1 MSDAM
6 RSLRLLLNRIHST
19 ACRRGFGVVLL
30 CKVIVEQL
38 NDFGLC
44 AHILGVESVSS
55 SECLQL
61 CESHF
66 VAVLWLFCFFTL
78 RIFISVSFR
87 LQILLWL
94 LCFRF
99 CRILCRPLLGVG
111 GFWLQLGLWNNYV
124 CIFSKSP

>member
-6 RSLRLLLNRIHST
+6 RSLRLLLNWIHST
-19 ACRRGFGVVLL
+19 KSRRGFGVVLL

-44 AHILGVESVSS
+44 AHVLGVESVSS

-61 CESHF
+61 CESQF
-66 VAVLWLFCFFTL
+66 VAVLWLFWFFIL
-78 RIFISVSFR
+78 RIFVSVSFR
-87 LQILLWL
+87 LQILRWF

-99 CRILCRPLLGVG
+99 CRILCRLLLGAGADDCV
-111 GFWLQLGLWNNYV
+111 
-124 CIFSKSP
+124 